1 MKKVFKTLLLIIFG
15 TIIVTFAAY
24 ITNADM
30 KLVEK
35 IYDWLIAYHDAK
47 HVEEHI

>member
-1 MKKVFKTLLLIIFG
+1 MKKVLRKAALVIVSVFV
-15 TIIVTFAAY
+15 VTFTAY

-35 IYDWLIAYHDAK
+35 IYDWLIKYHDAK
-47 HVEEHI
+47 PVKESI

>member
-1 MKKVFKTLLLIIFG
+1 MKKILKKAALVSFSVFA
-15 TIIVTFAAY
+15 VTFAAY

-30 KLVEK
+30 KLVER

-47 HVEEHI
+47 HVEEKI

>member
-1 MKKVFKTLLLIIFG
+1 MKKILGKAALTSLCVFA
-15 TIIVTFAAY
+15 VTFAAY

-47 HVEEHI
+47 PVEEKL

>member
-1 MKKVFKTLLLIIFG
+1 MKKVLRKAALVIASVFV
-15 TIIVTFAAY
+15 VTFTAY

-35 IYDWLIAYHDAK
+35 IYDWLIKYHDAK
-47 HVEEHI
+47 HVEEKL

>member
-1 MKKVFKTLLLIIFG
+1 MKKVLGKTALILTSVFA
-15 TIIVTFAAY
+15 VTFAAY

-35 IYDWLIAYHDAK
+35 IYDWLIKYHDAK
-47 HVEEHI
+47 PVKELI

>member
-1 MKKVFKTLLLIIFG
+1 MKKVFVKAAKIAASVFA
-15 TIIVTFAAY
+15 VTFAAY

-30 KLVEK
+30 KLVER

-47 HVEEHI
+47 HVEEKI